1 MEELFDKLQVLQ
13 KSNDNSKRDMNLQAT
28 QFKTQISKLRDEKAE
43 IEKQLFST
51 EFLVDEKTKE
61 IEKSKDELNK

>member
-1 MEELFDKLQVLQ
+1 LEELYEKLHVLQ
-13 KSNDNSKRDMNLQAT
+13 RANENSKRDMNLQAT

-43 IEKQLFST
+43 IEKQLFSA

-61 IEKSKDELNK
+61 IEKSKDELKI